1 MPVIDLSVRKTTA
14 SNDKTLEEMIK
25 NLQSLVGQ
33 LQKLS
38 DANNVS
44 DELRSHIG
52 ALIKSARLP
61 CLLRLTLPV
70 ISVIFT
76 RYSTLLSNLN
86 DLAYRKLRFA
96 KRLRRTLKTVPR
108 IFAML

>member
-1 MPVIDLSVRKTTA
+1 MTIIDVSTRKTTA
-14 SNDKTLEEMIK
+14 SNDKTLEEMTT

-38 DANNVS
+38 GANNVS

-52 ALIKSARLP
+52 ALTKSARLP
-61 CLLRLTLPV
+61 YLLRLTLPV

-86 DLAYRKLRFA
+86 DLAFRKLRFA
-96 KRLRRTLKTVPR
+96 K
-108 IFAML
+108 